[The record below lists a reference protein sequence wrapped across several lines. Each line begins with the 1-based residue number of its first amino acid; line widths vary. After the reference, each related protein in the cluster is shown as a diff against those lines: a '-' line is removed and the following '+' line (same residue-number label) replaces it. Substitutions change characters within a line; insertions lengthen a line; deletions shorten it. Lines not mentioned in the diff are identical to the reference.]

1 MEYNITKP
9 GGVKKDGWARGRVHV
24 DQTAYF
30 IKRLIIKD
38 GYLEWDPT

>member
-1 MEYNITKP
+1 MNYSVNSSGQKAKT
-9 GGVKKDGWARGRVHV
+9 GWARGRVLV

-30 IKRLIIKD
+30 IKRLMIIN